1 MKSFADFLK
10 EEISIRGNK
19 GVPEE
24 KLREIERKGAEKVR
38 GLHPHQVGG
47 RLMEL
52 LRKSNTFING
62 KQQELQELAKSAVK
76 NHFGYVLDKVD
87 IEADLTRSGNE
98 IGEFMK
104 DQDKKNKERFDKFK
118 KDLEDKLKKNKEKLK
133 DENLSD
139 KERKDCEG
147 RCKKIEDYLGGK
159 ESEETEKLDPEVVKL
174 AVDKRKLMNNF
185 IQGEAKNVKA
195 ILHLD
200 EVKNGLKRI
209 YGEAKGQE
217 AFDTW
222 DEMTKLADKLDWLL
236 DPHMR
241 GMQMENNPSGFAG
254 AVATQRPLPNFDEA
268 KSDEEKE
275 EEQKA
280 KEDIIQKMEKGEIP
294 KDSEEVRNALKKSV
308 IRAKGIDFPMLIHE
322 LVKGVW
328 EIITDVAMPTHKGL
342 AKEVHK
348 QTSSF
353 ADEAEDWKYGPYL
366 ASDLN
371 NFIMKNPKV
380 QKHPNVKEYVFAKLI
395 DRRRWSDEQCLENLK
410 NIFLESPK
418 GREIIDKLVDE
429 VVDALDL
436 YKQQL
441 EDWERRKREH
451 DLRKKEEEEAEK
463 WSKEV
468 SSGEEQGQ
476 ESEIDRLIR
485 QTADRESSQDFSE
498 MSQREI
504 QDLIDD
510 ALDAGDFEKVKMLS
524 QYLKEG
530 REIYL
535 RELER
540 INEGHQYH
548 TRRNN

>member
-1 MKSFADFLK
+1 MKSFADFLN
-10 EEISIRGNK
+10 EEISIKGNV

-38 GLHPHQVGG
+38 GEHPQQIGG
-47 RLMEL
+47 RLMQL
-52 LRKSNTFING
+52 LRKSDGFVRG
-62 KQQELQELAKSAVK
+62 KQQELQDLAKSAVK
-76 NHFGYVLDKVD
+76 NYFGYVLDKVD
-87 IEADLTRSGNE
+87 IEADLTQSGNE
-98 IGEFMK
+98 IGDFMK
-104 DQDKKNKERFDKFK
+104 TQDKKNKERSDKFK
-118 KDLEDKLKKNKEKLK
+118 KDLEDKLKGLKDKLK
-133 DENLSD
+133 DKDLSD
-139 KERKDCEG
+139 KEKQDCQG
-147 RCKKIEDYLGGK
+147 KCKKIEDFLSGK
-159 ESEETEKLDPEVVKL
+159 ESEETEKLDPKMVKL

-200 EVKNGLKRI
+200 EVKDGLKRI
-209 YGEAKGQE
+209 YGEAKGKE

-241 GMQMENNPSGFAG
+241 AMQMERNPSGFAG
-254 AVATQRPLPNFDEA
+254 AVSTERPLPNFDDV

-280 KEDIIQKMEKGEIP
+280 KDDIIKKMENGEIP
-294 KDSEEVRNALKKSV
+294 KESEEVRNALKKSV

-322 LVKGVW
+322 LVKGVY
-328 EIITDVAMPTHKGL
+328 EIITDVAMPAHKGL

-366 ASDLN
+366 AADLN
-371 NFIMKNPKV
+371 NFIMKNPKT

-418 GREIIDKLVDE
+418 GREVIDKLIDE
-429 VVDALDL
+429 VVEALDV

-441 EDWERRKREH
+441 EDWEKRKSEY
-451 DLRKKEEEEAEK
+451 DIRKKEEEEAEK
-463 WSKEV
+463 WAKEV
-468 SSGEEQGQ
+468 SSQ
-476 ESEIDRLIR
+476 ESEIDALIR
-485 QTADRESSQDFSE
+485 KTAERESSKDYSQ
-498 MSQREI
+498 MSQREL
-504 QDLIDD
+504 QELIDD
-510 ALDAGDFEKVKMLS
+510 ALDAGDFEAVKTIS

-530 REIYL
+530 KEIYL

-540 INEGHQYH
+540 INENHQYH